1 MRKIEVNIYTYDE
14 LDEKVK
20 NELLETQK
28 ELDFE
33 SYCDFELE
41 NDMQDIAKKVLDE
54 YFKGAEYAQVWFDL
68 SYRQGSG
75 AMLEFNTT
83 LENINNKYKMLS
95 KKEMEKIKEVGF
107 NDIKVYH
114 ISNYCHE
121 YSFDFD
127 YKDYTYYIDNFEKT
141 QEKLDKMLEQFKHD
155 IVNMN
160 CDITQKG
167 YDLLENF
174 EADSEEVLKDN
185 EYLKDGTIYYEG
197 VF

>member
-54 YFKGAEYAQVWFDL
+54 YFKGAEYAQVRFDL

-107 NDIKVYH
+107 NDIKVYR

-127 YKDYTYYIDNFEKT
+127 YQDYTYYIDNFEKT
-141 QEKLDKMLEQFKHD
+141 QEKLDKMLEQFNND